1 MHGNASERLPW
12 LLLLLVLRQLT
23 FLLLGNAR
31 IILLATIVLDIKV
44 MEAIVAIVAI
54 TAMAVM
60 VVIVVT
66 TATIAIIV
74 TIATIATTAIQ
85 VIVAIQV
92 IAAITVTT
100 TTITTTII
108 VITSIISTTLIIS
121 IMLLISVLPLMIGS
135 SELFVIAAI
144 VLLLFGAK
152 KIPELMKSMG
162 QGVRYFKKGMNED
175 LQENNLDS
183 KGEENEVQLPK
194 EDK

>member
-1 MHGNASERLPW
+1 MHRNASERLPW

-44 MEAIVAIVAI
+44 MEAIVAI
-54 TAMAVM
+54 TAMAVMVVM

-162 QGVRYFKKGMNED
+162 QGVRYFKKGKNED
-175 LQENNLDS
+175 LPDKDLTNN
-183 KGEENEVQLPK
+183 KENEVQLPK
-194 EDK
+194 DDK

>member
-1 MHGNASERLPW
+1 
-12 LLLLLVLRQLT
+12 
-23 FLLLGNAR
+23 
-31 IILLATIVLDIKV
+31 
-44 MEAIVAIVAI
+44 MEAIVAI

-60 VVIVVT
+60 VVMVVIVVT
-66 TATIAIIV
+66 TATI
-74 TIATIATTAIQ
+74 AIQ

-92 IAAITVTT
+92 IAAITVTI

-108 VITSIISTTLIIS
+108 VITSIILTTLIIS

-175 LQENNLDS
+175 LPDKDLTNN
-183 KGEENEVQLPK
+183 KENEVQLPK
-194 EDK
+194 DDK

>member
-1 MHGNASERLPW
+1 
-12 LLLLLVLRQLT
+12 
-23 FLLLGNAR
+23 
-31 IILLATIVLDIKV
+31 
-44 MEAIVAIVAI
+44 MEAIVAI

-60 VVIVVT
+60 VVMVVIV
-66 TATIAIIV
+66 V

-175 LQENNLDS
+175 LPDKDLTNN
-183 KGEENEVQLPK
+183 KENEVQLPK
-194 EDK
+194 DDK

>member
-1 MHGNASERLPW
+1 M
-12 LLLLLVLRQLT
+12 
-23 FLLLGNAR
+23 
-31 IILLATIVLDIKV
+31 I
-44 MEAIVAIVAI
+44 
-54 TAMAVM
+54 
-60 VVIVVT
+60 
-66 TATIAIIV
+66 
-74 TIATIATTAIQ
+74 
-85 VIVAIQV
+85 
-92 IAAITVTT
+92 
-100 TTITTTII
+100 
-108 VITSIISTTLIIS
+108 SIISTIL
-121 IMLLISVLPLMIGS
+121 IMLLISFPVLMIGS

>member
-1 MHGNASERLPW
+1 MC
-12 LLLLLVLRQLT
+12 LLWKNVKTNPLAIAVLGIR
-23 FLLLGNAR
+23 
-31 IILLATIVLDIKV
+31 V
-44 MEAIVAIVAI
+44 MVAIGAIGAIEAMTVMVAI
-54 TAMAVM
+54 G
-60 VVIVVT
+60 VIT
-66 TATIAIIV
+66 
-74 TIATIATTAIQ
+74 ATIATTVIIAIIVIQ
-85 VIVAIQV
+85 VIVATLATAVIQV
-92 IAAITVTT
+92 IIVIIIIIT
-100 TTITTTII
+100 IITTII
-108 VITSIISTTLIIS
+108 ILIISIISTIL
-121 IMLLISVLPLMIGS
+121 IMLLISFPVLMIGS